1 VRLVELMDKAV
12 ERRLVADVP
21 LGSFLSGGIDSSVVT
36 ALASRHV
43 TQLNTF
49 SVGYKHD
56 AFYDETRYAELVAK
70 KCNTRHTV
78 FSLTQ
83 DDVFEHLDGI
93 LDYIDEPFADSSA
106 LPVYVLSKLT
116 RQHVTVALSGDG
128 ADELFGGYMKH
139 WAEYRVRHRNM
150 TEEAVVAM
158 EPVLSMMPRSRSG
171 KIGNRLRQ
179 LNRFASGAKLS
190 AKERYWRWCSIADER
205 SAAKLLHT
213 HIDPSLYH
221 RRKTSLLKPI
231 DGAKDL
237 NDMLLADM
245 TMVLPGDMLV
255 KVDLMSMANS
265 LEVRTPFLDYTVV
278 NFAFS
283 LPSDFK
289 TDRSGRK
296 KIVQDAFRKILP
308 TELYNRPKKGFEVP
322 LLEWMRTGL
331 ASRVKTLC
339 LDEDR
344 IYHQGIFNH
353 DALVDLWKQVH
364 SNSPED
370 SAARMW
376 AVLVFQRWWDRY
388 YIS

>member
-1 VRLVELMDKAV
+1 
-12 ERRLVADVP
+12 
-21 LGSFLSGGIDSSVVT
+21 
-36 ALASRHV
+36 
-43 TQLNTF
+43 
-49 SVGYKHD
+49 
-56 AFYDETRYAELVAK
+56 
-70 KCNTRHTV
+70 
-78 FSLTQ
+78 
-83 DDVFEHLDGI
+83 
-93 LDYIDEPFADSSA
+93 
-106 LPVYVLSKLT
+106 
-116 RQHVTVALSGDG
+116 
-128 ADELFGGYMKH
+128 
-139 WAEYRVRHRNM
+139 
-150 TEEAVVAM
+150 
-158 EPVLSMMPRSRSG
+158 
-171 KIGNRLRQ
+171 
-179 LNRFASGAKLS
+179 
-190 AKERYWRWCSIADER
+190 
-205 SAAKLLHT
+205 
-213 HIDPSLYH
+213 
-221 RRKTSLLKPI
+221 
-231 DGAKDL
+231 
-237 NDMLLADM
+237 M